1 MIMQLDKTLTVASSP
16 HIKTEDGT
24 RSIMLDV
31 IIALCFPLVMAI
43 YFFGWRSLT
52 LTLISVCSC
61 IAFEWLY
68 RYFTKKSVTIG
79 DLSAVVTG
87 MLLAMNLPAS
97 TPMWIP
103 VIGAFFAIVIVKQLY
118 GGLGKNFMNPA
129 LAARAFLFSW
139 PGLISL
145 WTKPLSGSLP
155 LFGNVTRADIPD
167 MVATATPLAKMKQGI
182 LPSVASGEMGSDAIY
197 SLRDTFL
204 GNVPGCL
211 GEVSAIVLIAAFVY
225 LLVRKV
231 ITAHVPLSYIGT
243 VAVITFLFP
252 RGGASGLEWMLFNLF
267 TGGLML
273 GAIFMATDYAT
284 SPVSKSGKIIF
295 GIGCGLITVL
305 IRYFGSYAE
314 GVSYS
319 ILIMN
324 TCVWFIDK
332 HCMPRRFGTER
343 FAKLSGMLAKF
354 KNKSAKAG
362 ESK

>member
-1 MIMQLDKTLTVASSP
+1 MQLDKKITVTSSP

-31 IIALCFPLVMAI
+31 IIALCFPLIMAI

-52 LTLISVCSC
+52 LTLVSVCSC

-68 RYFTKKSVTIG
+68 RYFMKKPSTVG

-87 MLLAMNLPAS
+87 MLLAMNLPAAA
-97 TPMWIP
+97 PMWIP
-103 VIGAFFAIVIVKQLY
+103 VVGAFFAIVIVKQLY

-139 PGLISL
+139 PALISL
-145 WTKPLSGSLP
+145 WTKPLSGALP
-155 LFGNVTRADIPD
+155 LFGKVTRESLNPD
-167 MVATATPLAKMKQGI
+167 MIASATPLAKMKLGI
-182 LPSVASGEMGSDAIY
+182 LPSAASESFGADAIY
-197 SLRDTFL
+197 SLRDVFI
-204 GNVPGCL
+204 GNIPGCL
-211 GEVSAIVLIAAFVY
+211 GEVSAIVLLAALVY

-231 ITAHVPLSYIGT
+231 ITIHVPLAYVGT

-252 RGGASGLEWMLFNLF
+252 KGGASGLEWMLFNIF
-267 TGGLML
+267 SGGLML
-273 GAIFMATDYAT
+273 GAVFMATDYAT

-295 GIGCGLITVL
+295 GIGCGLLTVL

-332 HCMPRRFGTER
+332 HCMPRRFGVKR
-343 FAKLSGMLAKF
+343 QWFKKF
-354 KNKSAKAG
+354 AKAG
-362 ESK
+362 EKK

>member
-1 MIMQLDKTLTVASSP
+1 MQLNKKLTVSSSP
-16 HIKTEDGT
+16 NIRTEDGT

-31 IIALCFPLVMAI
+31 VIALCFPLVMAI

-52 LTLISVCSC
+52 LTLISVASC

-68 RYFTKKSVTIG
+68 RYLLKKPSTVH

-87 MLLAMNLPAS
+87 MLIAMNLPAS
-97 TPMWIP
+97 APMWIP
-103 VIGAFFAIVIVKQLY
+103 VIGSFFAIVIVKQLY

-145 WTKPLSGSLP
+145 WTKPLSGQMP
-155 LFGNVTRADIPD
+155 LFSNVTRESIPD
-167 MVATATPLAKMKQGI
+167 MVASATPLAKMKFGI
-182 LPSVASGEMGSDAIY
+182 LPSVASGEIGSDAVY
-197 SLRDTFL
+197 SIRDAFI

-211 GEVSAIVLIAAFVY
+211 GEVSAIVILAAFVY

-231 ITAHVPLSYIGT
+231 ITAHIPLAYILT
-243 VAVITFLFP
+243 VGVITFIFP
-252 RGGASGLEWMLFNLF
+252 RGGATGVEWMAYNLF
-267 TGGLML
+267 SGGLML
-273 GAIFMATDYAT
+273 GAVFMATDYAT
-284 SPVSKSGKIIF
+284 SPVTKTGKVVF
-295 GIGCGLITVL
+295 GIGCGLLTVL

-319 ILIMN
+319 NLIMN

-332 HCMPRRFGTER
+332 YTMPRRYG
-343 FAKLSGMLAKF
+343 
-354 KNKSAKAG
+354 G
-362 ESK
+362 ESKWKKLLKVGVKNEQ

>member
-1 MIMQLDKTLTVASSP
+1 MQLDKQLKVTSSP

-68 RYFTKKSVTIG
+68 RYFLKKPSTVT

-87 MLLAMNLPAS
+87 ILLAMNLPVS

-103 VIGAFFAIVIVKQLY
+103 VVGAFFAIVIVKQLY

-155 LFGNVTRADIPD
+155 LFSNVTREDIPD
-167 MVATATPLAKMKQGI
+167 MIATATPLAKMKLGV
-182 LPSVASGEMGSDAIY
+182 LPSVASNQMGADAVY
-197 SLRDTFL
+197 SIRDTFI
-204 GNVPGCL
+204 GNIPGCL
-211 GEVSAIVLIAAFVY
+211 GEVSAIVLLAALVY

-231 ITAHVPLSYIGT
+231 ITIHVPLAYMGT

-252 RGGASGLEWMLFNLF
+252 RGGASGLDWMLFNLF
-267 TGGLML
+267 SGGLML
-273 GAIFMATDYAT
+273 GAVFMATDYAT
-284 SPVSKSGKIIF
+284 SPVSKKGKVIF
-295 GIGCGLITVL
+295 GIGCGLLTVL

-332 HCMPRRFGTER
+332 YTMPRRFGVKR
-343 FAKLSGMLAKF
+343 FEKF
-354 KNKSAKAG
+354 AKAG
-362 ESK
+362 ENK